1 MVRQQLGPG
10 TCRGARSRMAVLNTK
25 IGTNAAARDKGSLRV
40 HTFVTFLAVAATVV
54 VVSALVIA
62 SQNSRPHLLM
72 LSAAV
77 AAVLVGDV
85 RLVEI
90 RIGHNGNTFT
100 WSEAALILGVS
111 LTGWDWFIALG
122 FATLLIRQLAV
133 GRSLEKTIFNASAF
147 ATGSVAAELAFIVVS
162 GHRNASAADLNLRL
176 ALAWVVAAAVYNW
189 WVSISVSIAVAWS
202 QDMPIR
208 SAWQRGA
215 KLRLLMFI
223 GNSSAGLGTL
233 AVGHW
238 NRPTAAL
245 LPFFFL
251 LLYLAYNNFLR
262 AQQEGE
268 TWRQLHAATLSLKRI
283 DSRAVLRAVSRGA
296 DTLFGSEVTEVV
308 LENDGHMLGVPV
320 PGLLSLGLS
329 ASGITEVQLT
339 SASAVIAGELDA
351 LGLHSVIIAPL
362 ESVGRRLGVLVI
374 GFRGAIK
381 FKRRERSV
389 FSTFADQTSISLQ
402 HARLFEE
409 LSAERSRL
417 DAIVQHASDG
427 ILLVDGAGRVC
438 SWNPAMT
445 LMTGRNQA
453 EALGMPLGD
462 ALNATT
468 ENGMPLD
475 GAQLIADVHET
486 EQVRL
491 PVMLMTSDGRNREV
505 ALAVSPVPD
514 AEGTGQLA
522 VVVARDV
529 TAQREVEQAKQ
540 DFIATVSHELRT
552 PLTPI
557 KGYLTLLLRPDF
569 QPDEVKRDGLMSMML
584 EQTGQLERL
593 VDDLLSVSRMQHGE
607 FNIRL
612 EHTDVREVVRRA
624 TRDFSSGSDRA
635 VELRLPDEPAMAL
648 CDPSRLQ
655 QVVGNLLSNAEK
667 YSPTGLPVHVQ
678 VRVGAHEVELSVR
691 DEGDGVPIDQRE
703 VVFEPFR
710 RLGDALT
717 NTTRGTGLGLHIARQ
732 LIEAMNGRIWVDGHA
747 GEGAIFHITAPGAHE
762 DLTETPAAEEPT
774 VASETVVLERHQAL
788 PSPSPAPAQSPAA
801 RDQLAVS

>member
-1 MVRQQLGPG
+1 MAALTPTVAVDESPAE
-10 TCRGARSRMAVLNTK
+10 RGR
-25 IGTNAAARDKGSLRV
+25 LRV
-40 HTFVTFLAVAATVV
+40 HVFVTVLAVAALVA
-54 VVSALVIA
+54 VSWAVALGVQA
-62 SQNSRPHLLM
+62 PSPHLLM
-72 LSAAV
+72 LSAAA

-122 FATLLIRQLAV
+122 FATLLIRQFAV
-133 GRSLEKTIFNASAF
+133 GRGFEKTVFNAAAF
-147 ATGSVAAELAFIVVS
+147 ATGSVAAELGFVLVS

-176 ALAWVVAAAVYNW
+176 AIAWVVAAAIYNW
-189 WVSISVSIAVAWS
+189 WVSIAVSIAVGWS
-202 QDMPIR
+202 QEIGIR

-215 KLRLLMFI
+215 KLRLLVFV
-223 GNSSAGLGTL
+223 GNSAAGLGTL

-308 LENDGHMLGVPV
+308 LENDGTMQGVQV
-320 PGLLSLGLS
+320 PGLLALGLG
-329 ASGITEVQLT
+329 ASGITEANIT
-339 SASAVIAGELDA
+339 SAPPQIAAEITA

-374 GFRGAIK
+374 GFRGPIK

-427 ILLVDGAGRVC
+427 ILLVDGGGRVL

-453 EALGMPLGD
+453 AALGMPLGE

-468 ENGMPLD
+468 ENGLPLD
-475 GAQLIADVHET
+475 GAQLIADVHEA
-486 EQVRL
+486 EQVRM
-491 PVMLMTSDGRNREV
+491 PVMLTTSDGRMREV

-514 AEGTGQLA
+514 AEGSGQLG

-569 QPDEVKRDGLMSMML
+569 VPDQPKRDALMTMML

-607 FNIRL
+607 FGIRL
-612 EHTDVREVVRRA
+612 EHADVREVVRRA

-635 VELRLPDEPAMAL
+635 VDLRLPEGPAMAV

-667 YSPTGLPVHVQ
+667 YSPPGLPVHVT
-678 VRVGAHEVELSVR
+678 VRVGSHEVELSVR
-691 DEGDGVPIDQRE
+691 DEGDGVPLDQRE

-717 NTTRGTGLGLHIARQ
+717 STTRGTGLGLHIARQ
-732 LIEAMNGRIWVDGHA
+732 LIEAMSGRIWVDGTP
-747 GEGAIFHITAPGAHE
+747 GEGAVFHITAPLAHE
-762 DLTETPAAEEPT
+762 DGAHQTAPDT
-774 VASETVVLERHQAL
+774 VILDQRTAL
-788 PSPSPAPAQSPAA
+788 PSPSPAPGQTSVE
-801 RDQLAVS
+801 RNELTVS

>member
-1 MVRQQLGPG
+1 MAALTPTVPAEETATAAGRFRVQL
-10 TCRGARSRMAVLNTK
+10 L
-25 IGTNAAARDKGSLRV
+25 
-40 HTFVTFLAVAATVV
+40 VTALSTIASVV
-54 VVSALVIA
+54 VVTAVVLAV
-62 SQNSRPHLLM
+62 QQPTPRLL
-72 LSAAV
+72 LLCAAV

-111 LTGWDWFIALG
+111 LTGWAWFIALG
-122 FATLLIRQLAV
+122 FATLLVRQLAV
-133 GRSLEKTIFNASAF
+133 GRSLEKSLFNASAF
-147 ATGSVAAELAFIVVS
+147 ATGSLVAELGFILVS
-162 GHRNASAADLNLRL
+162 GHRNASAADLDLRL
-176 ALAWVVAAAVYNW
+176 AIAWVVAAAIYNW
-189 WVSISVSIAVAWS
+189 WVSIAVSIAVGWS
-202 QDMPIR
+202 QNIGIR
-208 SAWQRGA
+208 QAWERGA

-223 GNSSAGLGTL
+223 GNSAAGLGTL

-283 DSRAVLRAVSRGA
+283 ESRAVLRAVSKGA

-308 LENDGHMLGVPV
+308 LENDGHLLGVPV
-320 PGLLSLGLS
+320 PGLLALGLGS
-329 ASGITEVQLT
+329 PGITEVQLPA
-339 SASAVIAGELDA
+339 ASQQVTEELGS
-351 LGLHSVIIAPL
+351 LGLRAVVIAPL
-362 ESVGRRLGVLVI
+362 ESVGRRLGILVI
-374 GFRGAIK
+374 GFRGPVK

-389 FSTFADQTSISLQ
+389 LATFADQTSISLQ

-427 ILLVDGAGRVC
+427 ILLVDEAGCVL

-445 LMTGRNQA
+445 LMTGRSQA
-453 EALGMPLGD
+453 DAQGMLLGD

-468 ENGMPLD
+468 ENGLPLD
-475 GAQLIADVHET
+475 GGQLIADVHES

-491 PVMLMTSDGRNREV
+491 PVMLTTSDGRTREV

-514 AEGTGQLA
+514 AEGSGQLA

-540 DFIATVSHELRT
+540 GFIATVSHELRT

-569 QPDEVKRDGLMSMML
+569 VPDKPKREALLTMML

-612 EHTDVREVVRRA
+612 EHADVREVVRRA
-624 TRDFSSGSDRA
+624 ARDFSSGSDRA
-635 VELRLPDEPAMAL
+635 VDLRLPDAPAIAV

-667 YSPTGLPVHVQ
+667 YSPPGLPVHVT
-678 VRVGAHEVELSVR
+678 VRVGVHEVELSVR
-691 DEGDGVPIDQRE
+691 DEGGGVPLDQRE
-703 VVFEPFR
+703 VVFEAFR
-710 RLGDALT
+710 RLGDPLT
-717 NTTRGTGLGLHIARQ
+717 STTRGTGLGLHIARQ
-732 LIEAMNGRIWVDGHA
+732 LIEAMNGRIWVDGA
-747 GEGAIFHITAPGAHE
+747 PREGAIFHITAPLAHE
-762 DLTETPAAEEPT
+762 EPATSAEPEEQPAVRGEMLQLDQRTT
-774 VASETVVLERHQAL
+774 VPQ
-788 PSPSPAPAQSPAA
+788 PSPAPGSTTE
-801 RDQLAVS
+801 RNELSVS

>member
-1 MVRQQLGPG
+1 MPV
-10 TCRGARSRMAVLNTK
+10 ARRVGLRRTQS
-25 IGTNAAARDKGSLRV
+25 AAAMPPRLRAFVAIFAAVAVVAITGSLIS
-40 HTFVTFLAVAATVV
+40 AV
-54 VVSALVIA
+54 
-62 SQNSRPHLLM
+62 NGPRPHLLL

-77 AAVLVGDV
+77 AAVLVGDIT
-85 RLVEI
+85 LVEI
-90 RIGHNGNTFT
+90 RIGHNGNGFT
-100 WSEAALILGVS
+100 WAEASLILGAS
-111 LTGWDWFIALG
+111 LVGWDWLIPVSA
-122 FATLLIRQLAV
+122 ATLLIRQLLI
-133 GRSLEKTIFNASAF
+133 GRAPMKTIFNASAF
-147 ATGSVAAELAFIVVS
+147 VTGAVVAEAGFALAS
-162 GHRNASAADLNLRL
+162 GHRQASTGDLDLRL
-176 ALAWVVAAAVYNW
+176 AFAWLVAAALFW
-189 WVSISVSIAVAWS
+189 LWTSVAVATVVAWS
-202 QDMPIR
+202 QGLPIR
-208 SAWQRGA
+208 VMWRRGA
-215 KLRLLMFI
+215 RLRFVI
-223 GNSSAGLGTL
+223 FVGNSAAGLGTL

-283 DSRAVLRAVSRGA
+283 DSRAVLTAVSRGA
-296 DTLFGSEVTEVV
+296 GTLFGSELTGVILENDPRLDDVRTPHLLAYGLAATEVV
-308 LENDGHMLGVPV
+308 
-320 PGLLSLGLS
+320 GLD
-329 ASGITEVQLT
+329 
-339 SASAVIAGELDA
+339 IAAAEPELAAELRA
-351 LGLHSVIIAPL
+351 LGLRSVTLAPL

-374 GFRGAIK
+374 GFRGPIRL
-381 FKRRERSV
+381 KRRERTV
-389 FSTFADQTSISLQ
+389 FATFADQTSISLQ

-417 DAIVQHASDG
+417 EAIVQHASDG

-438 SWNPAMT
+438 SWNPAMA
-445 LMTGRNQA
+445 LMTGRAQQA
-453 EALGMPLGD
+453 ALGMPLGE

-468 ENGMPLD
+468 ENSLPLD
-475 GAQLIADVHET
+475 GAQLIQDVHEA
-486 EQVRL
+486 EQLRL
-491 PVMLMTSDGRNREV
+491 PVMLTTSDGRVREV

-514 AEGTGQLA
+514 AEGTSQFA

-569 QPDEVKRDGLMSMML
+569 MPDQAKRDGLMSMML

-607 FNIRL
+607 FNVRL
-612 EHTDVREVVRRA
+612 EHADVRDVVRRA
-624 TRDFSSGSDRA
+624 TRDFSSGSDRP
-635 VELRLPDEPAMAL
+635 VELRLPDEPAMAV

-655 QVVGNLLSNAEK
+655 QVVGNLLSNAGK
-667 YSPTGLPVHVQ
+667 YSPAGLPVHVV
-678 VRVGAHEVELSVR
+678 VRVGTQEVELTVR

-710 RLGDALT
+710 RLGDSLT

-732 LIEAMNGRIWVDGHA
+732 LIEAMNGRIWVDGTP
-747 GEGAIFHITAPGAHE
+747 GDGAVFHITAPVAHE
-762 DLTETPAAEEPT
+762 DVLVDQLHAVPTP
-774 VASETVVLERHQAL
+774 L
-788 PSPSPAPAQSPAA
+788 PAP
-801 RDQLAVS
+801 RDHLKVS

>member
-1 MVRQQLGPG
+1 MPTARQGERHG
-10 TCRGARSRMAVLNTK
+10 GAVSSATRLNLFV
-25 IGTNAAARDKGSLRV
+25 GVFAAAS
-40 HTFVTFLAVAATVV
+40 AVAITFSLI
-54 VVSALVIA
+54 SAIRGPTP
-62 SQNSRPHLLM
+62 QMLL
-72 LSAAV
+72 LCAAV
-77 AAVLVGDV
+77 AAVLVGDLT
-85 RLVEI
+85 LVEI
-90 RIGHNGNTFT
+90 RIGHNGNGFT
-100 WSEAALILGVS
+100 WAEASLILGAS
-111 LTGWDWFIALG
+111 LVGWDWLVPISA
-122 FATLLIRQLAV
+122 ATLLVRQLLI
-133 GRSLEKTIFNASAF
+133 GRALQKSIFNASAYV
-147 ATGSVAAELAFIVVS
+147 TGTVAAQVGFYLAS
-162 GHRNASAADLNLRL
+162 GHRKATAGDLSLRL
-176 ALAWVVAAAVYNW
+176 ACAWLVAAAIFWLWN
-189 WVSISVSIAVAWS
+189 SIAVATVVAWS
-202 QDMPIR
+202 QELPIR
-208 SAWQRGA
+208 AMWQRGA
-215 KLRLLMFI
+215 RLRFI
-223 GNSSAGLGTL
+223 IFVGNSAAGLGTL

-283 DSRAVLRAVSRGA
+283 DSRAVLSAVSKGA
-296 DTLFGSEVTEVV
+296 GTLFGSELTEVV
-308 LENDGHMLGVPV
+308 LEHDGRIGNVRVPHLLAF
-320 PGLLSLGLS
+320 GLAVGEVVGLDRGTAAPEIADELTELGL
-329 ASGITEVQLT
+329 E
-339 SASAVIAGELDA
+339 
-351 LGLHSVIIAPL
+351 SVTLAPL

-374 GFRGAIK
+374 GFRGPIK
-381 FKRRERSV
+381 LKRRERSV
-389 FSTFADQTSISLQ
+389 FATFADQTSISLQ

-409 LSAERSRL
+409 LSAERGRL
-417 DAIVQHASDG
+417 EAIVQHASDG

-438 SWNPAMT
+438 SWNPALT
-445 LMTGRNQA
+445 LMTGRSQQL
-453 EALGMPLGD
+453 ALGMPLGA

-468 ENGMPLD
+468 ENNLPLD
-475 GAQLIADVHET
+475 GSQLIQDVYEA
-486 EQVRL
+486 EQLRL
-491 PVMLMTSDGRNREV
+491 PVMLTTSDGRTREV

-514 AEGTGQLA
+514 ADGTGQFA

-569 QPDEVKRDGLMSMML
+569 LPDQTKRDGLLSMML

-612 EHTDVREVVRRA
+612 EHADVREVVRRA
-624 TRDFSSGSDRA
+624 TRDFSSGSDRP
-635 VELRLPDEPAMAL
+635 VELRLPDDPAMAV

-667 YSPTGLPVHVQ
+667 YSPPGLPVHVL

-717 NTTRGTGLGLHIARQ
+717 STTRGTGLGLHIARQ
-732 LIEAMNGRIWVDGHA
+732 LIEAMSGRIWVDGTP
-747 GEGAIFHITAPGAHE
+747 GEGAVFHITAPIARE
-762 DLTETPAAEEPT
+762 PAA
-774 VASETVVLERHQAL
+774 ADKAAGDETLGLEARAL
-788 PSPSPAPAQSPAA
+788 PSPSPAPTD
-801 RDQLAVS
+801 RNQLPVS